1 MEENHIKVLKRG
13 ILFRLD
19 DLPHLEDAKEQY
31 YGVFVINRDGA
42 EFPIMLT
49 DRELEVGIR
58 RADDHLLEI
67 VRRACIDSD

>member
-1 MEENHIKVLKRG
+1 MKENLTSILKRG

-19 DLPHLEDAKEQY
+19 DIPHLEKSTEQY
-31 YGVFVINRDGA
+31 YGVFVIMKDGV

-49 DRELEVGIR
+49 DRELEIATL

-67 VRRACIDSD
+67 VRRACTES

>member
-1 MEENHIKVLKRG
+1 MKENLTSILKRG

-19 DLPHLEDAKEQY
+19 DLPHLEEAKEQY
-31 YGVFVINRDGA
+31 YGVFVIMKDGV

-49 DRELEVGIR
+49 DRVLEIATL

-67 VRRACIDSD
+67 VRRACTES